1 MAIQISTPQ
10 DLDNI
15 RNDLYGDYELVNDI
29 DMSGWGNWNP
39 VEIFF
44 GTFNGNGYIISNLT
58 INTTKRYSGLFGRLN
73 NATIIKLGIENVN
86 IQSTAEYV
94 GGLVGSLESK
104 SYISECYVTGRVR
117 GRSNVGGLVGSAS
130 GNSTLINNYTIC
142 DVGGGGE
149 VNNVIGGLIG
159 QIDGVNIRYNYSA
172 STISANIGYRGSFY
186 GYIRSGS
193 TNSYANNFLDG
204 TIGYGNTGGSAIKSV
219 PTSQMMQQATF
230 QNWDFENVWGINE
243 GESYPYLLAF
253 QEPEPQLEERFI
265 TSYINKIHSNVNIDV
280 NLPPKSVNIDVNSH
294 ISSISSSIYRYVST
308 LINVEGY
315 LSPIHSNVT
324 TSVKTTH
331 KGLRNVTS
339 YINTLNTNVVTQI
352 YRQPLKVSR
361 DVTSYV
367 KPIYAYTDVLTDIK
381 TIPIIAYSGVIAN
394 PSSSTFIANQSYCE
408 VVK

>member
-15 RNDLYGDYELVNDI
+15 RNNLYGDYELVNDI
-29 DMSGWGNWNP
+29 DMSGWGNWTPIEN
-39 VEIFF
+39 FY
-44 GTFNGNGYIISNLT
+44 GTLNGNGYTISNLT

-86 IQSTAEYV
+86 IQSTEYV

-117 GRSNVGGLVGSAS
+117 GRLNVGGLVGNGS

-142 DVGGGGE
+142 DVGGDGQT
-149 VNNVIGGLIG
+149 NNIGGFIG
-159 QIDGVNIRYNYSA
+159 RIDGVNIRYNYSA
-172 STISANIGYRGSFY
+172 STISANVGYRGSFY
-186 GYIRSGS
+186 GYITPGS
-193 TNSYANNFLDG
+193 TNSYANNYLDG
-204 TIGYGNTGGSAIKSV
+204 TIGYGNTGGSSIKSV
-219 PTSQMMQQATF
+219 PTSQMMQRATF
-230 QNWDFENVWGINE
+230 QNWDFENVWGIDE
-243 GESYPYLLAF
+243 GQSYPYLLAF
-253 QEPEPQLEERFI
+253 QEPEPKQEERFI

-280 NLPPKSVNIDVNSH
+280 NLPPQFVIRDVNSH
-294 ISSISSSIYRYVST
+294 FSPISGSIQRRVAT
-308 LINVEGY
+308 LKNVEGY

-324 TSVKTTH
+324 TSVKTTQ

-339 YINTLNTNVVTQI
+339 YINALNTNVVTQI
-352 YRQPLKVSR
+352 YRQPLSATR

-367 KPIYAYTDVLTDIK
+367 KPIYTYTDVLTRVK
-381 TIPIIAYSGVIAN
+381 TIPIIAYSSVITN
-394 PSSSTFIANQSYCE
+394 PSNSIYMENPSYCE